1 MNTARRRSIKS
12 ILVDVVDVLLVV
24 ALVYLVVA
32 FLLVGRSHGDS
43 VAADRLAPTVTADKA
58 EK

>member
-12 ILVDVVDVLLVV
+12 ILVDVVDALLVV
-24 ALVYLVVA
+24 ALVYLVA
-32 FLLVGRSHGDS
+32 FLVIGRSHGDS